1 MEEDK
6 STTDSMLIGFNRMLG
21 EDIATLLVGKKREN
35 GSVEIIN
42 AFEGEEAIELYE
54 KLITIKNKE
63 EI

>member
-21 EDIATLLVGKKREN
+21 EDIATVLVGKKREN